1 MLLKIAVIFRLKSTD
16 GLLGTTAFLKPSLG
30 PGPAICTILQTVSLI
45 KETNK
50 LQ

>member
-16 GLLGTTAFLKPSLG
+16 GLLGTTAFLKPSLC
-30 PGPAICTILQTVSLI
+30 PGSAICTILQTVSLI